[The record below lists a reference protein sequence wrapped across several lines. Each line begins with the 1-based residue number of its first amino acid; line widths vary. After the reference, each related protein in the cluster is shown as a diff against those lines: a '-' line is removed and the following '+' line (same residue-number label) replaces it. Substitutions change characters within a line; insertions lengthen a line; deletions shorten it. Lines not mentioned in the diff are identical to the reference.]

1 MSENAKKWY
10 VLRAVG
16 GKEKKAKEYIDKE
29 IEKFKLQDYVDQVL
43 VPTEKVY
50 QFVDGKRVAKDRLL
64 YPGYI
69 YIHACL
75 TPMIENMIRNEI
87 PNVARFLTEKKGD
100 KSGDKVPGTVH
111 ESEIAR
117 ILGTQDESITVGGQ
131 TIVDFFRGDAVEVT
145 DGPFSGFKGIVEEIV
160 EDRNKLKVAVM
171 IFGRKTLLEL
181 NFTQVTKE

>member
-16 GKEKKAKEYIDKE
+16 GKERKAKEYLDKE
-29 IEKFKLQDYVDQVL
+29 IAKFKLQDMVDQVL

-50 QFVDGKRVAKDRLL
+50 QFVDGKRVAKERL
-64 YPGYI
+64 YFPGYI
-69 YIHACL
+69 LIHACL
-75 TPMIENMIRNEI
+75 NAQIENMIRNEI
-87 PNVARFLTEKKGD
+87 PNVAGFLTEKKAD
-100 KSGDKVPGTVH
+100 KSGERVPVAAQDW
-111 ESEIAR
+111 EIAR
-117 ILGTQDESITVGGQ
+117 ILGTQDENIAADGK
-131 TIVDFFRGDAVEVT
+131 TIVDFVSGDAVEIT
-145 DGPFSGFKGIVEEIV
+145 DGPFATFKGIVEEIV

>member
-29 IEKFKLQDYVDQVL
+29 IEKYKLQDFVDQVL

-50 QFVDGKRVAKDRLL
+50 QFVDGKRVAKERL
-64 YPGYI
+64 YFPGYI
-69 YIHACL
+69 LIHASL

-87 PNVARFLTEKKGD
+87 PNVAGFLTEKKGD
-100 KSGDKVPGTVH
+100 KTGERVPVAARD
-111 ESEIAR
+111 SEIAR
-117 ILGTQDESITVGGQ
+117 ILGTQDENIAVGGQ
-131 TIVDFFRGDAVEVT
+131 TIVDFVSGDAVEIT